1 MEFSVSGHYQAR
13 GGAQPFSKTVE
24 APNGNVAAEHVY
36 AELGSEHGLRRTQI
50 DLDEPEPAAEE
61 ATV

>member
-24 APNGNVAAEHVY
+24 APNAAVATERVY
-36 AELGSEHGLRRTQI
+36 AELGSEHGLKRTQI
-50 DLDEPEPAAEE
+50 DLDEPEPTAEE
-61 ATV
+61 VPA